1 MGRGAARRSVRAVT
15 VGASAGLRT
24 GEAATRGVVRTIV
37 GVGVGVVIGVPVV
50 ARTVARVVVDVCF
63 VVGIRR
69 SGAGVARSVTVL
81 VAAGGKQEA
90 EASACSDGS
99 GVLPGG
105 GCIHGTDAMC
115 ALHG

>member
-24 GEAATRGVVRTIV
+24 GEAATRGVVRTI
-37 GVGVGVVIGVPVV
+37 VGVVIGVPVV